1 MHQWKLVD
9 AMRILILLGAATLA
23 LEFTSARAGA
33 PQSKTEAPAFFR
45 MMLGDYE
52 VSVLWDGTAARQ
64 LDQLMSKPALVR
76 EVYARDHQALPT
88 AMSINTY
95 LINTGSKL
103 VLIDSGG
110 GRFVGE
116 RAGRL
121 VANLRASGYQPEQ
134 VDAILL
140 THLHPDHCGGLI
152 DEGRRVFPNAFLHVN
167 QRDLDYWLAD
177 VAGKTTPT
185 QQTMS
190 RRAQAAVEPYAAAGM
205 LRPFDGVTELFPG
218 IRALPEAGHTV
229 GHTAY
234 SVESKGQKLLL
245 WGDIIHSAETQFL
258 DPQITIQFDMN
269 AQSAIGSRMRLFAE
283 ATEQGFIVGSAHITF
298 PGLGHVSSDGQVYS
312 WVQLP
317 YAAP

>member
-1 MHQWKLVD
+1 MHHHEFVGVV
-9 AMRILILLGAATLA
+9 RGLILLSAAVLA
-23 LEFTSARAGA
+23 LKFTGAHAGA
-33 PQSKTEAPAFFR
+33 PQAMTQAPAFFR

-52 VSVLWDGTAARQ
+52 VTVLWDGTAARQ
-64 LDQLMSKPALVR
+64 LDQIMSKPARVR
-76 EVYARDHQALPT
+76 EVYERDHQALPT
-88 AMSINTY
+88 AMSINTF

-121 VANLRASGYQPEQ
+121 VANLRASGYRPEQ
-134 VDAILL
+134 IDAILL

-152 DEGRRVFPNAFLHVN
+152 DEDRRVFPSALIYVN
-167 QRDLDYWLAD
+167 KQDLNYWLGA
-177 VAGKTTPT
+177 AAEKTTPT
-185 QQTMS
+185 QQAMS
-190 RRAQAAVEPYAAAGM
+190 QQAHAALDPYAAAGM
-205 LRPFDGVTELFPG
+205 LRPFDGITALFPG
-218 IRALPEAGHTV
+218 IRALPEPGHTV
-229 GHTAY
+229 GHTTY

-269 AQSAIGSRMRLFAE
+269 AQGAIDSRERLFAE
-283 ATEQGFIVGSAHITF
+283 GAEQGFIVGSAHITF
-298 PGLGHVSSDGQVYS
+298 PGLGHVGSDGRVYS